1 MLCPKMTDQTNLGTE
16 CSYTCQ
22 TDMCS
27 HCNCWLMWCFNSVH
41 YSLSL
46 TALIDKATPGSEV
59 FLQHFIV
66 TSGKPLM
73 ALCTISFILHISI
86 FQQKEL
92 FGYVLFQ
99 HMDDMS
105 CPQISTLISPV
116 WTDRRPD
123 GSKVCLKSHWK
134 IYFFQ
139 LQQIIVI
146 WLV

>member
-1 MLCPKMTDQTNLGTE
+1 MLSPKMTDQTNLGTE

-27 HCNCWLMWCFNSVH
+27 HCSCWFMWCFNSVH
-41 YSLSL
+41 CFISL
-46 TALIDKATPGSEV
+46 TALMDEAIPGREV
-59 FLQHFIV
+59 FTV
-66 TSGKPLM
+66 SSGKSLM
-73 ALCTISFILHISI
+73 ALCTISSILHVNI

-99 HMDDMS
+99 HMDDMT
-105 CPQISTLISPV
+105 CPQISSLICPE
-116 WTDRRPD
+116 WNDRRPD
-123 GSKVCLKSHWK
+123 GSKVCLKRHWK

-139 LQQIIVI
+139 LQQIMMS